1 MVPDLTGTKTMIVPS
16 LSIPLAEQTYHPSH
30 RHLVV
35 TFLHRLYQVAKL
47 ALSEAIG
54 CSRPYPPSSC
64 LSHLSLEKAGRLIP
78 GYHEGPILLAVAF
91 LLAFSLFHALPSS
104 NVGSDLFPW
113 QRY

>member
-1 MVPDLTGTKTMIVPS
+1 MVPDLTGTKTS

-30 RHLVV
+30 RPNLVV

-64 LSHLSLEKAGRLIP
+64 LSHLSLEKARRLIP